1 MGLLIAGRASG
12 LVALVLV
19 LVSMFIGVARA
30 KKKLPNFRKIAG
42 LEAMEEAV
50 GRATEM
56 GKPVFYTPGYAD
68 VSGTTAAPSLAGLD
82 LLGHVGRLTARYDT
96 KLEVSVGH
104 PNTYTLAQEV
114 LKNSYLTEGRP
125 DSYNDEII
133 RFTSE
138 IQFAYTAATLG
149 IIQRGKP
156 ATCFFT
162 GYFAAEAIILSEA
175 AAAIGA
181 MAIAGATNQFQ
192 IPFFA
197 AACDYTM
204 IGEEFLAAGALIS
217 QDPLRIGGVTGQD
230 YVKAIAAIALL
241 VGALL
246 FTMGNKSLV
255 DLLKL

>member
-1 MGLLIAGRASG
+1 MFIAGRASG
-12 LVALVLV
+12 FVALVIVFVGML
-19 LVSMFIGVARA
+19 IGIARA
-30 KKKLPNFRKIAG
+30 KKQLPHFRKIAG

-82 LLGHVGRLTARYDT
+82 LLGSVGRLTARYDT

-114 LKNSYLTEGRP
+114 LRAAYLQEGHP
-125 DSYNDEII
+125 DAYNDEMI

-149 IIQRGKP
+149 MVQRAKP

-175 AAAIGA
+175 AAAVGA
-181 MAIAGATNQFQ
+181 MAIAGCTNHFQ
-192 IPFFA
+192 TPFFA

-204 IGEEFLAAGALIS
+204 IGEEFLAAGAFIS
-217 QDPLRIGGVTGQD
+217 QDPQRIGGVAGQD
-230 YVKAIAAIALL
+230 YAKAIAVILLL
-241 VGALL
+241 VGAVL
-246 FTMGNKSLV
+246 FTLGDKTLV